1 MFYVYKKIKG
11 TLILKGTFTDEVLAY
26 NKAKSIKGLVKIN
39 NTICYNFSGL
49 L

>member
-1 MFYVYKKIKG
+1 MYYVYKRTKG
-11 TLILKGTFTDEVLAY
+11 SLILKGTFTDESLAY
-26 NKAKSIKGLVKIN
+26 DKAKKIKGIVKIN